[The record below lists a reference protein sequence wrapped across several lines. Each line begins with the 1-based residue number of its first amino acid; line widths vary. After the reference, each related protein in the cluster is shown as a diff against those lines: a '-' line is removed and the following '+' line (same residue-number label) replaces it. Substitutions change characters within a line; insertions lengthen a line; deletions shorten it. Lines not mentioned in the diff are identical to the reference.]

1 MGWNVFIWINNYNF
15 YLSIIVTFH
24 QLIYVYSWEDIVLY
38 YIFRGRC
45 VHWLSATK
53 CQAFSGAS
61 FIFAFVNFQSFFHL
75 RTIRSG
81 EQTLEGNCLLN
92 LLVTGELL
100 SLSLVRFKLFLIKLY
115 SSWAFLI
122 FRAQDLQTRS
132 DSFGLFYSKNPNSP
146 HSSCSV
152 GLPSKPFECPK
163 RFSVEIYDILSKSP
177 YLIFNAQLHNLQKSL
192 VLLTFGFLPLL
203 ALLVGVCMCSLHA

>member
-1 MGWNVFIWINNYNF
+1 MDASTDCPLPNAKFF
-15 YLSIIVTFH
+15 LEEQALFLPSLTF
-24 QLIYVYSWEDIVLY
+24 SP
-38 YIFRGRC
+38 
-45 VHWLSATK
+45 
-53 CQAFSGAS
+53 
-61 FIFAFVNFQSFFHL
+61 FFTCGL
-75 RTIRSG
+75 RSG

-177 YLIFNAQLHNLQKSL
+177 YLTFNGQLHNLQKSL